1 LLLIVLERA
10 IFTLLLYSKD
20 IMLYSDLECGGL
32 PSLFSQ
38 PQSPKKGTR
47 DRIGEWRTLRFFRV
61 RFFADFV
68 VNH

>member
-1 LLLIVLERA
+1 
-10 IFTLLLYSKD
+10 
-20 IMLYSDLECGGL
+20 MLYSDWECGGL

-38 PQSPKKGTR
+38 PQSPEKGTR
-47 DRIGEWRTLRFFRV
+47 DRIGGWRTLRFFRV